1 VSVFQHELSVRIED
15 RSGLGANRTQEKC
28 LMLVGYK
35 ASGKLGLLSIL
46 LVPALL
52 TGVAMLAWLDSLLL
66 RKVPI
71 IYAGVFI
78 AAGFAVAVGFAVALV
93 VWTGKCRNML
103 AGVAIGLVAGV
114 VAVAAGHYWNYVE
127 TVGAAGQPITL
138 AEYFKVKAATGWR
151 LGRAK
156 SGIPITG
163 FWVYAIWT
171 IEALATL
178 IAGVIG
184 GVGASDSP
192 FCEACDTWA
201 DKSKKTVDLP
211 GLSDA
216 SLAAAKAATEFEQ
229 LVTLPLSEIKPS
241 PRRLA
246 FVVKGCPKCDQ
257 CMFLNVLVKDE
268 KPGDEGKT
276 EETEEELH
284 QNIVLEPWQVEALTQ
299 LESDV
304 QAVLDH
310 QVLSTVNPDGP
321 ARES

>member
-1 VSVFQHELSVRIED
+1 
-15 RSGLGANRTQEKC
+15 
-28 LMLVGYK
+28 MLVGYK

-52 TGVAMLAWLDSLLL
+52 TGVALLAWLDAFLL
-66 RKVPI
+66 RKVPMT
-71 IYAGVFI
+71 YADVFI

-93 VWTGKCRNML
+93 VWTGKCRNL
-103 AGVAIGLVAGV
+103 PAGVAIGLVTGV
-114 VAVAAGHYWNYVE
+114 VAVAAGHYWNYAE
-127 TVGAAGQPITL
+127 TAAAGGQPITF
-138 AEYFKVKAATGWR
+138 AEYFKMKAATGWR

-156 SGIPITG
+156 NGIPIAG

-192 FCEACDTWA
+192 FCEACDAWA
-201 DKSKKTVDLP
+201 DKTKKTVELP
-211 GLSDA
+211 GLSEG
-216 SLAAAKAATEFEQ
+216 SLAVAKAATEFEQ

-241 PRRLA
+241 ARRLA
-246 FVVKGCPKCDQ
+246 LVVKGCRKCDQ
-257 CMFLNVLVKDE
+257 CEFLNVLVKDE
-268 KPGDEGKT
+268 KPGDKGKT
-276 EETEEELH
+276 EETEDELH

-310 QVLSTVNPDGP
+310 QVLSTLTSGGA